1 MSESRAGSERSDFQR
16 PLVMGVLNVT
26 PDSFSDGGKYD
37 SVDSAI
43 DHARLLLIGG
53 ANIIDIGGESTRP
66 GAPRVAPEVELSR
79 VLPVIDALV
88 AELAATNRRDVRIS
102 VDTMNATTALAAVS
116 AGAHII
122 NDVSGGLAD
131 PKMFSVAAATGAEI
145 VISHWRGFS
154 DGMDQLNTYLD
165 LAAEVAAELK
175 LRIDAAI
182 AAGVSRNKIILD
194 PGLGFAKDMGQNWE
208 LVARLDELDKLGLP
222 VLVGASRKRFI
233 GTIARQDEAAR
244 RVPGSLAV
252 ALAPRGI
259 RVNAISFASVMSA
272 SLQAALKECHALSLL
287 ASPDLAV
294 VTALGLQE
302 RIVDTGPVHARMARW
317 PKGTLSLY
325 PGAEHEVMMERPD
338 TRARFFDEAC
348 ALFDLHL

>member
-1 MSESRAGSERSDFQR
+1 MTESRTGSERSDFQR

-26 PDSFSDGGKYD
+26 PDSFSDGGKFD
-37 SVDSAI
+37 SVDSAL

-53 ANIIDIGGESTRP
+53 ANVIDIGGESTRP

-79 VLPVIDALV
+79 VLPVIDAIV

-154 DGMDQLNTYLD
+154 DGMDQLNTYVD

-175 LRIDAAI
+175 LRVDAAV

-233 GTIARQDEAAR
+233 AGALDAGLDEADFESGQINNGR
-244 RVPGSLAV
+244 RDLATAVLTALLLQRKLWGVRVHNVV
-252 ALAPRGI
+252 AT
-259 RVNAISFASVMSA
+259 NDAISIVEALRFAEDGKSGQS
-272 SLQAALKECHALSLL
+272 
-287 ASPDLAV
+287 
-294 VTALGLQE
+294 
-302 RIVDTGPVHARMARW
+302 
-317 PKGTLSLY
+317 
-325 PGAEHEVMMERPD
+325 
-338 TRARFFDEAC
+338 
-348 ALFDLHL
+348 